1 LTGDVPEETRKLK
14 ARDIM
19 NRDVVSLNKIESV
32 PKIYEILS
40 TNTHNAFPV
49 VNDDNQLEGIISR
62 NVLIT
67 LIKKGA
73 FK

>member
-49 VNDDNQLEGIISR
+49 VNDDN
-62 NVLIT
+62 
-67 LIKKGA
+67 
-73 FK
+73 